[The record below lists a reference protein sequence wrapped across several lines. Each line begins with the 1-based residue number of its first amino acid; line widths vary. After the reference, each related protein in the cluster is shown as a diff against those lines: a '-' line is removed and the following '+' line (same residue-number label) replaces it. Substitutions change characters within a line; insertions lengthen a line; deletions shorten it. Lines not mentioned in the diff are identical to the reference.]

1 MRRLEFLINQ
11 VRRSTDN
18 NDVNAVTDAEIVE
31 FFNDGVKAIQS
42 LIHAQNYTPDLFLAV
57 QSYDF
62 TNGQLEYSLPSD
74 IYSTN
79 AIMLVEVR
87 FGNSNVNEGYR
98 PTKRIADVERPDFF
112 GYFVRDGKI
121 IFSLSESNT
130 SFAFDKFRVTYFR
143 RLPRFDKRWATIGSI
158 TPGSPNSVVL
168 TGTVDTNMST
178 VDDVIS
184 IVNSSG
190 TVIQAN
196 LPANFASLP
205 GSLTYV
211 GATTGVAAGQYIVL
225 GALSS
230 THTELPDSVEPYL
243 LDYVRQRLYTR
254 QNYSDADKQLGFNQ
268 ASERDLISI
277 FSNKSRDP
285 GDPVITDTDFLV
297 Y

>member
-1 MRRLEFLINQ
+1 MRRLEFLINT

-18 NDVNAVTDAEIVE
+18 KDTNAVTDAEIIE
-31 FFNDGVKAIQS
+31 FFNDGVKAIQA
-42 LIHAQNYTPDLFLAV
+42 LIHRQNYTPDLFLASQEYSFV
-57 QSYDF
+57 
-62 TNGQLEYSLPSD
+62 NGQLSYDLPSD

-87 FGNSNVNEGYR
+87 FGDSNVNQGYR

-112 GYFVRDGKI
+112 GYFVRDGQI

-143 RLPRFDKRWATIGSI
+143 KLKRFDKRWATIQSI
-158 TPGSPNSVVL
+158 TSGSPNSVVL
-168 TGTVDTNMST
+168 TGTVDSLMPE

-184 IVNSSG
+184 IVNSAG
-190 TVIQAN
+190 TVIQSN
-196 LPANFASLP
+196 LPANFSSLP
-205 GSLTYV
+205 ASLTYV
-211 GATTGVAAGQYIVL
+211 GATAGVAAGQYIVM
-225 GALSS
+225 GASSS
-230 THTELPDSVEPYL
+230 THTELPESIEPYL

-254 QNYSDADKQLGFNQ
+254 QNYSDADKQMGFTQ
-268 ASERDLISI
+268 STEADIISL

>member
-18 NDVNAVTDAEIVE
+18 TDTNAVKDAEIIE
-31 FFNDGVKAIQS
+31 YFNDGVKAIQS
-42 LIHAQNYTPDLFLAV
+42 LIHRQNYTPDLFLAT
-57 QSYDF
+57 QEYSF
-62 TNGQLEYSLPSD
+62 ASGQLEYTLPSD

-87 FGNSNVNEGYR
+87 FGDSNVNEGFR

-143 RLPRFDKRWATIGSI
+143 RLKRFDKRWATIASI
-158 TPGSPNSVVL
+158 TPGSSNTVAL
-168 TGTVDTNMST
+168 TGTVDEDMPQ
-178 VDDVIS
+178 VDDIIS
-184 IVNSSG
+184 IVDSTGAVILSG
-190 TVIQAN
+190 LT
-196 LPANFASLP
+196 ANFTSLP
-205 GSLTYV
+205 SSLSYV
-211 GATTGVAAGQYIVL
+211 GATTGVVGGQYIVM
-225 GALSS
+225 GDLSS
-230 THTELPDSVEPYL
+230 THTELPDSIEPYL

-254 QNYSDADKQLGFNQ
+254 QNYNDANKQMGFTQSSESDI
-268 ASERDLISI
+268 ISI